1 MNFMAIFAKINAWM
15 NATYMMLTEE
25 DVLFMAMNNLS

>member
-1 MNFMAIFAKINAWM
+1 MNIIDIFAKFTAWM
-15 NATYMMLTEE
+15 NATYVMLTAE